1 MTIKELKE
9 KLNEFPDEMPVRR
22 IDIDGEEITVT
33 LIELSWRDDVPPLC
47 DSDLRVGDWVYLKGN
62 GKHPVRITGVQY
74 ESLRKKRF
82 YIDIDEHLYVRSTYA
97 SEAFE
102 PIPITRGS
110 LLHNGFHYY
119 GVGLVREGIYVRSM
133 DSNDDEWLV
142 EYTSKD
148 KTISEVKKLS
158 YVHELQNFLRSTDRN
173 IDYQMPRV

>member
-9 KLNEFPDEMPVRR
+9 KLNEFPDKMPVRR
-22 IDIDGEEITVT
+22 IDIDGEEVTVT
-33 LIELSWRDDVPPLC
+33 LIEVSWRDDVPSLC
-47 DSDLRVGDWVYLKGN
+47 DRELRVGDWVYLKGN

-82 YIDIDEHLYVRSTYA
+82 YIDIDEHLYVRLTYV

-110 LLHNGFHYY
+110 LLHNGFHYC
-119 GVGLVREGIYVRSM
+119 GATLVREGIQIRCM
-133 DSNDDEWLV
+133 DSEYEWLI

>member
-9 KLNEFPDEMPVRR
+9 KLNEFPDEMPVKG
-22 IDIDGEEITVT
+22 ISIEGEDCFVCLFKT
-33 LIELSWRDDVPPLC
+33 SWRDDVPPLLREK
-47 DSDLRVGDWVYLKGN
+47 DLRVGNWVYLKGY
-62 GKHPVRITGVQY
+62 GKHPVRITWAER
-74 ESLRKKRF
+74 ESLRKPKF
-82 YIDIDEHLYVRSTYA
+82 YIDIDEDLYIRSIYVC
-97 SEAFE
+97 EDFE

-110 LLHNGFHYY
+110 LLHNGFHYC
-119 GVGLVREGIYVRSM
+119 GKALVREGIQIRCM
-133 DSNDDEWLV
+133 DSEYEWLV

>member
-9 KLNEFPDEMPVRR
+9 KLNEFPDKMPVRR
-22 IDIDGEEITVT
+22 IDIDGEEVTVT
-33 LIELSWRDDVPPLC
+33 LIEVSWRDDVPSLC
-47 DSDLRVGDWVYLKGN
+47 DRELRVGDWVYLKGN

-82 YIDIDEHLYVRSTYA
+82 YIDIDEHLYVRSTYV

-110 LLHNGFHYY
+110 LLHNGFHSC
-119 GVGLVREGIYVRSM
+119 GATLVREGIQIRCM
-133 DSNDDEWLV
+133 DSEYEWLI